1 MKKIAPIFIFMS
13 GVLWGSLGIYVRQF
27 NEKGIESIEIVAI
40 RAIST
45 SIIMLLFL
53 LFYDNKLLKIKIKDI
68 WCFIGTGILSII
80 FFNFCYFKAMTMTS
94 LSIAAVLLYTA
105 PAIVMILSRIL
116 FNEKFSA
123 VKIISLAATFLGC
136 VLVTGITGDTGSIS
150 AAGILTG
157 LGSGLGYALYSIFSR
172 YAIQK
177 GYHSFTISFYT
188 FLIATV
194 GIIFIADMPKVWSVC
209 GTDMSMIG
217 FSFIFGLMS
226 TVLPYVLYTIG
237 LGYVEN
243 GKASIIAS
251 VEPVVA
257 TMLGIVLFQE
267 KMTLNGILGMTLV
280 LGSIVLCNINIR
292 TKDRK

>member
-1 MKKIAPIFIFMS
+1 MKKIAPVLIFLA
-13 GVLWGSLGIYVRQF
+13 GVLWGSLGIYVREF
-27 NEKGIESIEIVAI
+27 NEKGIESIGVVAI
-40 RAIST
+40 RAVST
-45 SIIMLLFL
+45 CIIMFIFL
-53 LFYDNKLLKIKIKDI
+53 LFYDKKLFRIKIKDI

-105 PAIVMILSRIL
+105 PAIVMILSGLL
-116 FNEKFSA
+116 FDEKFST
-123 VKIISLAATFLGC
+123 VKIISLAATFAGC
-136 VLVTGITGDTGSIS
+136 VLVTGITGDTGNIS

-188 FLIATV
+188 FLIAAV
-194 GIIFIADMPKVWSVC
+194 GISFIADIPKVWLVCSSDISVL
-209 GTDMSMIG
+209 G

-237 LGYVEN
+237 LAYVEN

-257 TMLGIVLFQE
+257 TILGIVLFHE
-267 KMTLNGILGMTLV
+267 KMTLNGLLGMALV
-280 LGSIVLCNINIR
+280 LGAIVLCNINIR
-292 TKDRK
+292 PQKTK